1 MRYKSSLGFLSIQ
14 DFRVIIHIMTA
25 VMFILWIVVWI
36 DVSIAN
42 NQEYQENIYSL
53 SNPTRESNNFVLGL
67 GSEGFD
73 TYYYFYTEENGSYI
87 LNQVKVDGSEIH
99 FVNTNSSYAIIT
111 TSNRGITG
119 KEMIKKRTAELYFP
133 KDTILQTAENIV
145 E

>member
-1 MRYKSSLGFLSIQ
+1 M
-14 DFRVIIHIMTA
+14 
-25 VMFILWIVVWI
+25 
-36 DVSIAN
+36 
-42 NQEYQENIYSL
+42 
-53 SNPTRESNNFVLGL
+53 LGL

-87 LNQVKVDGSEIH
+87 LNQVKVDGSKIH

-111 TSNRGITG
+111 TSNGGVTG
-119 KEMIKKRTAELYFP
+119 KEMIKERIAELYFP